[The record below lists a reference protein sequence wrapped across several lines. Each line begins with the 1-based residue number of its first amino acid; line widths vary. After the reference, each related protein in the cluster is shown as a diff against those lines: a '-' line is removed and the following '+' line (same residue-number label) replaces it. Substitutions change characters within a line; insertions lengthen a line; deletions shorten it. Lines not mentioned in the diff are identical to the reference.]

1 MNRYFLSL
9 KRLRSSLR
17 TTYRAILK
25 RALIIIPT
33 YNEAENIANIIK
45 ELLAISYPEVTI
57 EILVIDDNSTDGT
70 SGLVK
75 SLNDL
80 RVHMIERP
88 SKMGLGTAYLRG
100 FKYAFENNYDYVFEM
115 DADFSHDPEA
125 IPSFLDKIKEYDLV
139 IGSRYIEGIAVVNW
153 PLSRLMISIGA
164 SYYTRMITFLPVK
177 DVTAGFMCYRV
188 PSLKQINLDEVKS
201 NGYSFQIEMK
211 FRMWKKGF
219 KITEIPIVFIDRRAG
234 VSKMSRK
241 IVYEASFMVWKLKF
255 MSIFNK
261 L

>member
-1 MNRYFLSL
+1 M
-9 KRLRSSLR
+9 K
-17 TTYRAILK
+17 K
-25 RALIIIPT
+25 ALIIIPT
-33 YNEAENIANIIK
+33 YNEADNIVKII
-45 ELLAISYPEVTI
+45 E
-57 EILVIDDNSTDGT
+57 EILSIKYDNVNLEVLVVDDNSTDGT

-75 SLNDL
+75 GMNNDKVRL
-80 RVHMIERP
+80 IERP
-88 SKMGLGTAYLRG
+88 GKMGLGTAYIEG
-100 FKYAFENNYDYVFEM
+100 FKYAIKNSYDYVFEM
-115 DADFSHDPEA
+115 DADFSHDPKA
-125 IPSFLDKIKEYDLV
+125 IPEFLGKMNEYDLI
-139 IGSRYIEGIAVVNW
+139 IGSRYISGIAVVNW

-164 SYYTRMITFLPVK
+164 SYYTRMITWLPVK

-188 PSLKQINLDEVKS
+188 SSIKEINLDKVKS

-211 FRMWKKGF
+211 FRMWKRGF
-219 KITEIPIVFIDRRAG
+219 KLLEIPIVFIDRRAG

>member
-1 MNRYFLSL
+1 
-9 KRLRSSLR
+9 
-17 TTYRAILK
+17 LK

-33 YNEAENIANIIK
+33 YNEAENIVNIIN
-45 ELLAISYPEVTI
+45 ELLALVCGGVSID
-57 EILVIDDNSTDGT
+57 ILVVDDNSTDGT
-70 SGLVK
+70 AMLVK
-75 SLNDL
+75 NLNSQ
-80 RVHMIERP
+80 RIHIIERP
-88 SKMGLGTAYLRG
+88 GKMGLGTAYIRG
-100 FKYAFENNYDYVFEM
+100 FKYAIEHSYDYVFEM
-115 DADFSHDPEA
+115 DADFSHDPDA
-125 IPSFLDKIKEYDLV
+125 VPAFFDKLKEYDVV

-177 DVTAGFMCYRV
+177 DVTAGFMAYRV
-188 PSLKQINLDEVKS
+188 DSLKQIDFDKVHS

-219 KITEIPIVFIDRRAG
+219 KLVEIPIVFIDRRAG

-241 IVYEASFMVWKLKF
+241 IVYEAMFMVWKLKLK
-255 MSIFNK
+255 SIFNK

>member
-1 MNRYFLSL
+1 M
-9 KRLRSSLR
+9 
-17 TTYRAILK
+17 K

-33 YNEAENIANIIK
+33 YNEAENIVNIIN
-45 ELLAISYPEVTI
+45 ELVAINYPDVII
-57 EILVIDDNSTDGT
+57 EILVVDDNSTDGT
-70 SGLVK
+70 AMLVK
-75 SLNDL
+75 NLAHQ
-80 RVHMIERP
+80 RVHIIERP
-88 SKMGLGTAYLRG
+88 GKMGLGTAYIKG
-100 FKYAFENNYDYVFEM
+100 FGYAIENNYDYVFEM

-125 IPSFLDKIKEYDLV
+125 IPGFLDKLKEYDLV

-177 DVTAGFMCYRV
+177 DVTAGFMAYRV
-188 PSLKQINLDEVKS
+188 GSLKQIDFNKVHS

-241 IVYEASFMVWKLKF
+241 IVYEAMYMVWKLKLK
-255 MSIFNK
+255 SLFNK

>member
-1 MNRYFLSL
+1 M
-9 KRLRSSLR
+9 
-17 TTYRAILK
+17 K

-33 YNEAENIANIIK
+33 YNEAENIVNIIN
-45 ELLAISYPEVTI
+45 ELVAINYPDVII
-57 EILVIDDNSTDGT
+57 EILVVDDNSTDGT
-70 SGLVK
+70 AMLVK
-75 SLNDL
+75 NLAHQ
-80 RVHMIERP
+80 RVHIIERP
-88 SKMGLGTAYLRG
+88 GKMGLGTAYIKG
-100 FKYAFENNYDYVFEM
+100 FGYAIENNYDYVFEM

-125 IPSFLDKIKEYDLV
+125 IPGFLDKLKEYDLV

-177 DVTAGFMCYRV
+177 DVTAGFMAYRV
-188 PSLKQINLDEVKS
+188 SSLKQIDFNKVHS

-241 IVYEASFMVWKLKF
+241 IVYEAMYMVWKLKLK
-255 MSIFNK
+255 SIFNK

>member
-1 MNRYFLSL
+1 M
-9 KRLRSSLR
+9 
-17 TTYRAILK
+17 K

-33 YNEAENIANIIK
+33 YNEADNIVNIIT
-45 ELLAISYPEVTI
+45 ELLKISYDGVSI
-57 EILVIDDNSTDGT
+57 EILVIDDNSTDNT
-70 SGLVK
+70 HLLVRQI
-75 SLNDL
+75 NDT

-88 SKMGLGTAYLRG
+88 HKMGLGTAYKRG
-100 FKYAFENNYDYVFEM
+100 FEFAIESNFEYVFEM

-125 IPSFLDKIKEYDLV
+125 IPSFLDKIKDHDLV
-139 IGSRYIEGIAVVNW
+139 VGSRYIEGIAVVNW

-164 SYYTRMITFLPVK
+164 SYYTRMITFLPIK
-177 DVTAGFMCYRV
+177 DVTAGFMCYKV
-188 PSLKQINLDEVKS
+188 SSLKQIKLDEVKS

-219 KITEIPIVFIDRRAG
+219 KLAEIPIVFIDRRAG

-241 IVYEASFMVWKLKF
+241 IVYEAMFMVWKLKL

>member
-1 MNRYFLSL
+1 V
-9 KRLRSSLR
+9 
-17 TTYRAILK
+17 K

-33 YNEAENIANIIK
+33 YNEADNIENIIK
-45 ELLAISYPEVTI
+45 ALLALSYENVSIELLIV
-57 EILVIDDNSTDGT
+57 DDNSTDGT
-70 SGLVK
+70 GAIVK
-75 SLNDL
+75 SFSSE
-80 RVHMIERP
+80 RVHIIERP
-88 SKMGLGTAYLRG
+88 GKMGLGTAYIRG
-100 FKYAFENNYDYVFEM
+100 FKYAIEKNYDYVLEM
-115 DADFSHDPEA
+115 DADFSHDPKS
-125 IPSFLDKIKEYDLV
+125 IPDFLDKMNDYDLV

-164 SYYTRMITFLPVK
+164 GYYTRMVTFLPVK

-188 PSLKQINLDEVKS
+188 SALKEIDLDKVKS

-219 KITEIPIVFIDRRAG
+219 KLIEIPIVFIDRRAG

-241 IVYEASFMVWKLKF
+241 IVYEASFMVWKLKL
-255 MSIFNK
+255 MSMFGK

>member
-1 MNRYFLSL
+1 MKN
-9 KRLRSSLR
+9 
-17 TTYRAILK
+17 
-25 RALIIIPT
+25 ALIIIPT
-33 YNEAENIANIIK
+33 YNEADNIVKIIN
-45 ELLAISYPEVTI
+45 ELLAIDYKGVHI
-57 EILVIDDNSTDGT
+57 EILVVDDSSTDNT
-70 SGLVK
+70 AELVK
-75 SLNDL
+75 GMELP
-80 RVHMIERP
+80 RIHIIERP
-88 SKMGLGTAYLRG
+88 GKMGLGTAYLRG
-100 FKYAFENNYDYVFEM
+100 FKFAIENNYDYVFEM
-115 DADFSHDPEA
+115 DADFSHDPKS
-125 IPSFLDKIKEYDLV
+125 IPDFLDKIEDYDLI

-164 SYYTRMITFLPVK
+164 SIYTRMVTFLPVK
-177 DVTAGFMCYRV
+177 DVTAGFMCYKV
-188 PSLKQINLDEVKS
+188 SSLKQINLDQVKS

-219 KITEIPIVFIDRRAG
+219 KLIEIPIVFIDRRAG